1 MTRFTVDYT
10 HSTVTVSAPITDGHF
25 DDILYAARELL
36 RLFRSSRCGS
46 TWGCDGVGYGIQ
58 KKHRQVRI
66 HKSSV
71 GPRNFQKGLAAAKA
85 EGFNI

>member
-10 HSTVTVSAPITDGHF
+10 CSTVTVSAPVADGHF
-25 DDILYAARELL
+25 DDVVHAVRELL
-36 RLFRSSRCGS
+36 RLFRQSRCGS

-58 KKHRQVRI
+58 RAHQLVRI
-66 HKSSV
+66 SKSGV